1 MSEHNA
7 RSTQSSREGEGPP
20 PVGHPD
26 PSPAQA
32 PKAGTEALTA
42 RLRAAA
48 ASLPGSTHAIELRR
62 RDRQRAGSV
71 LAAGIAARTFLMLL
85 PLAFI
90 LAAGVGFLDQTYPN
104 FSART
109 VRAAGLT
116 ANLVKVVAQSS
127 GDARRGRWVLLIVG
141 VVLLVYAAQS
151 LYRALYMTHLVTWDM
166 TAAESHAG
174 SVVLA
179 CALLVLFP
187 ILGGLASLARE
198 LPPGVLLLVGVPAGV
213 ALNSALWLVMSWLLP
228 HRADRWTGLVP
239 GALAWGGGMIVL
251 QFISVFVLPDRLGGM
266 SQLYGSLAT
275 ASSTI
280 AWLFIF
286 GRLTVGAATLNAA
299 LWDRRVKAIRA
310 SKASP
315 A

>member
-1 MSEHNA
+1 
-7 RSTQSSREGEGPP
+7 
-20 PVGHPD
+20 V
-26 PSPAQA
+26 
-32 PKAGTEALTA
+32 
-42 RLRAAA
+42 
-48 ASLPGSTHAIELRR
+48 ASLPGSTHAFELRR

-90 LAAGVGFLDQTYPN
+90 VAAGVGFLDQTYAN

-109 VRAAGLT
+109 VRGAGLT

-141 VVLLVYAAQS
+141 VVLLVYAALS

-174 SVVLA
+174 SVALA
-179 CALLVLFP
+179 CMLLVLFP
-187 ILGGLASLARE
+187 TVGGLASLARE
-198 LPPGVLLLVGVPAGV
+198 LAPGALLLLGVPAGV
-213 ALNSALWLVMSWLLP
+213 ALYSALWLVMSWLLP

-251 QFISVFVLPDRLGGM
+251 QFIAVFVLPDRLGGM

-299 LWDRRVKAIRA
+299 LWDRRGKAMRP

>member
-1 MSEHNA
+1 MSEHDA
-7 RSTQSSREGEGPP
+7 RSTQSSRKGERSAPA
-20 PVGHPD
+20 GHSD
-26 PSPAQA
+26 QSLTQG
-32 PKAGTEALTA
+32 PKAGTDALPS
-42 RLRAAA
+42 RLRAAL
-48 ASLPGSTHAIELRR
+48 ASLPGSAQAFELRR

-90 LAAGVGFLDQTYPN
+90 VAAAVGFLDQTYAN

-141 VVLLVYAAQS
+141 VVLLVYASLS

-179 CALLVLFP
+179 CVLLVLFP

-198 LPPGVLLLVGVPAGV
+198 SPPGVLLLVGVPAGV

-251 QFISVFVLPDRLGGM
+251 QFIAVFVLPDRLGGM

-275 ASSTI
+275 ASSTF

-286 GRLTVGAATLNAA
+286 GRLTVAAATLNAT
-299 LWDRRVKAIRA
+299 LWDRRTGPR
-310 SKASP
+310 
-315 A
+315 